1 MHRSFRAYDLAVQFY
16 RQSKS
21 VKLPQF
27 LRVQLLRASSSV
39 ALNLLEGN
47 AKSSVDDRCRFFEI
61 ALGSLR
67 ESTAICD
74 LEPAACA
81 SLRTI
86 GDQLGATIYCLIR
99 SLRR

>member
-1 MHRSFRAYDLAVQFY
+1 MENRLRTYDLAVQFY
-16 RQSKS
+16 RHCKA

-27 LRVQLLRASSSV
+27 LRQQLLRASSSV

-47 AKSSVDDRCRFFEI
+47 AKSSLDDRCRFFEI

-74 LEPAACA
+74 LEPTSCQSIRPIA
-81 SLRTI
+81 
-86 GDQLGATIYCLIR
+86 DQLGASLFCLIR
-99 SLRR
+99 ALRK